1 MLGSAAVPGDL
12 EGLPQQWIPFHG
24 VLRTRNRPSPTGQTF
39 AEHCSWIEA
48 APGGASSPY
57 RPDNIQQNN
66 TNSMIPSRIIGKTT
80 GDNWIGLID
89 ATYAII
95 LTLLVIEL
103 PAIILESIKEVTTRV
118 HSVTA
123 LSYLIGVLIV
133 GYFSVFTIVYDVWSY
148 HKALLFDAVKLRLF
162 ALSTGWL
169 LFVSS
174 LIPPFYYLVNHYAA
188 DAILH
193 AGESKALL
201 ICTRTFLLFLILVL
215 YLLLAFLAK
224 SEKRQQGQSPE
235 RKDDL
240 EILYGTALSKAAI
253 TAVLMGTVDGILYL
267 PPPLGVLILALCT
280 YFRINFFTR
289 QRRPAAGSGR

>member
-1 MLGSAAVPGDL
+1 LELG
-12 EGLPQQWIPFHG
+12 
-24 VLRTRNRPSPTGQTF
+24 GQRG
-39 AEHCSWIEA
+39 
-48 APGGASSPY
+48 APSPY

-89 ATYAII
+89 GTYAII

-118 HSVTA
+118 HSVAA

-133 GYFSVFTIVYDVWSY
+133 GYFAVFTIVYDIWSY

-193 AGESKALL
+193 ADASKEYL
-201 ICTRTFLLFLILVL
+201 IYSRTFLFFLVLVL

-253 TAVLMGTVDGILYL
+253 TAVLMVTIDGIFYL
-267 PPPLGVLILALCT
+267 PPPLGVLILALST

-289 QRRPAAGSGR
+289 QRRPSAGRGR